1 MTQNHPADGNIQTM
15 KYKPTLIFTLAA
27 IVSLSLAFYSGYF
40 THAYLN
46 PVSAD
51 LPVLNEALRVLRDNA
66 FHELPAPPALEY
78 GMIRGMVAAYDDPY
92 TIFVEPV
99 EHELQSDD
107 LHGSFGGIGVRLEKT
122 NEDSV
127 LLYPFPESPAAIAG
141 IQDADRLIRV
151 DDLEIGAETPMG
163 EIQAAIR
170 GRVRTRVKILVERGE
185 QGERLEFSIRRA
197 LVPLPSVT
205 WHMAVQDPKTGIIE
219 INILASSTSDEVRK
233 AIVDLQAQG
242 AERFI
247 LDLRDNNGGL
257 LSAGVDTAGL
267 FLQSGTLIQQQYR
280 GEPVEELGTDK
291 PGPFLNL
298 PLAVLINSGTA
309 SAAEIVAGALQS
321 QGRAPLIGE
330 GTFGKD
336 SIQLVF
342 DLQDGSSLHVTA
354 ARWWVPELNLPLNG
368 QGLKPD
374 LSTAKSDEAFD
385 PEIALALEV
394 LANGQ

>member
-1 MTQNHPADGNIQTM
+1 
-15 KYKPTLIFTLAA
+15 
-27 IVSLSLAFYSGYF
+27 
-40 THAYLN
+40 
-46 PVSAD
+46 
-51 LPVLNEALRVLRDNA
+51 
-66 FHELPAPPALEY
+66 
-78 GMIRGMVAAYDDPY
+78 
-92 TIFVEPV
+92 
-99 EHELQSDD
+99 
-107 LHGSFGGIGVRLEKT
+107 
-122 NEDSV
+122 
-127 LLYPFPESPAAIAG
+127 
-141 IQDADRLIRV
+141 
-151 DDLEIGAETPMG
+151 MG